1 MSTHPKSTLV
11 GHLRVRARR
20 ILRGVITFA
29 IGLTLCF
36 GLPGNTG
43 IWSVFT
49 STLHG
54 LFVAALFL
62 PVYAVPSGLI
72 GMLMPRLARLRP
84 VFLAVTLAAALGG
97 ASGLAMEWSMPPNRN
112 PLVKL
117 TAPPPLAPA
126 KDGHPHGPVRTARHW
141 VSVNW
146 SACFFASW
154 FAGWALLERR
164 RPEVP
169 LPKPPTA

>member
-1 MSTHPKSTLV
+1 MSRNPQSLLV
-11 GHLRVRARR
+11 SHVRLRGRR

-29 IGLTLCF
+29 IGLTLCI

-43 IWSVFT
+43 IWSVMT

-54 LFVAALFL
+54 LFLAALFL
-62 PVYAVPSGLI
+62 PFYAVPSGLI

-84 VFLAVTLAAALGG
+84 ALLAATLAAVLGG
-97 ASGLAMEWSMPPNRN
+97 ASGLAMEWSMPPHRN

-117 TAPPPLAPA
+117 ASPPPLPPA
-126 KDGHPHGPVRTARHW
+126 KDGQPHGPVRKVRHW

-146 SACFFASW
+146 TAAFFASW

-169 LPKPPTA
+169 LPKLPTP

>member
-11 GHLRVRARR
+11 GHIRVRARR

-29 IGLTLCF
+29 IGLVLCI

-43 IWSVFT
+43 IWSVMT

-54 LFVAALFL
+54 LFLAALFL
-62 PVYAVPSGLI
+62 PFYAVPSGLI

-84 VFLAVTLAAALGG
+84 ALLAAMLAAALGA
-97 ASGLAMEWSMPPNRN
+97 ASGLAMEWSMPPHRN
-112 PLVKL
+112 PLVRL
-117 TAPPPLAPA
+117 TSPPPLAPA
-126 KDGHPHGPVRTARHW
+126 LDGQPHGPVRKARHW
-141 VSVNW
+141 VSCNW
-146 SACFFASW
+146 SSCFFAFW
-154 FAGWALLERR
+154 FAGWALHERR

-169 LPKPPTA
+169 LPKPPSH